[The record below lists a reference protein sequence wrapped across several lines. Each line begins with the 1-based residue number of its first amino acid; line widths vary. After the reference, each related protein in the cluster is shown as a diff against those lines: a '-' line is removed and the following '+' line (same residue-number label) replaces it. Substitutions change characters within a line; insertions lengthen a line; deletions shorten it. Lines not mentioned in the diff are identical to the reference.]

1 MTTIEYNLEMIR
13 VYNELKE
20 VKQYDR
26 QHTRVR

>member
-13 VYNELKE
+13 IYNELKE

-26 QHTRVR
+26 HQSS